1 MNRDVKRLYAES
13 KSFLKL
19 RAARNKVVADGKLK
33 AAKTPGPVVNA
44 GA

>member
-1 MNRDVKRLYAES
+1 VKRLYIES

-33 AAKTPGPVVNA
+33 AAKTAGPVLNA